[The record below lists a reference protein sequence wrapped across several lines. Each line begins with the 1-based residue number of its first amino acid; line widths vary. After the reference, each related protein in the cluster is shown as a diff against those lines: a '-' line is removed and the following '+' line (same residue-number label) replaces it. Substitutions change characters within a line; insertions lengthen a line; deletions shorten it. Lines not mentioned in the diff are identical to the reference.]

1 MSTPFYKEGLNFQCT
16 RCSKCCRH
24 DPGYVFLSKNDIVRL
39 SSLLKINKEEFL
51 EKYCKTVNLGI
62 LKRISL
68 IEKKNNDCI
77 FWDNGG
83 CTIYDQRPLQCKTY
97 PFWSSVLNSPEDW
110 EVLGRNCPGVNKGKH
125 YTAKEIEEKLV
136 MRRVDPLIEPN
147 DE

>member
-1 MSTPFYKEGLNFQCT
+1 MDTPFYKEGLYFQCA

-24 DPGYVFLSKNDIVRL
+24 DPGYVFLSKNDLIAL

-51 EKYCKTVNLGI
+51 KKYCKIVNLGI
-62 LKRISL
+62 LRRISL

-110 EVLGRNCPGVNKGKH
+110 EVLGRNCPGVNTGKH
-125 YTAKEIEEKLV
+125 YTRKEIEEKLA
-136 MRRVDPLIEPN
+136 MRRLDPLIEPD